1 MIILVFALSLL
12 ILLLLAIGLVF
23 LVLGTQK
30 KGRMGINLTKTV
42 CAQCGAPTPSIRK
55 PANLRQALWGGWT
68 CSQCGT
74 ENDKWG
80 RKIQP

>member
-1 MIILVFALSLL
+1 MFILGIALF
-12 ILLLLAIGLVF
+12 LLLLVILFVGLVF
-23 LVLGTQK
+23 LVQGTQK
-30 KGRMGINLTKTV
+30 KNSMGINLAKTV
-42 CAQCGAPTPSIRK
+42 CAECGAPTPAIRK

-68 CSQCGT
+68 CAQCGT